1 MQKIKRIGVVFFLI
15 ACILTAFYLDNVNS
29 KTSKE
34 DIQQSKIQREI
45 NLKSK

>member
-1 MQKIKRIGVVFFLI
+1 MQKIKKIGIIIFLI

-29 KTSKE
+29 TTSKE
-34 DIQQSKIQREI
+34 EIQQSKIQREI